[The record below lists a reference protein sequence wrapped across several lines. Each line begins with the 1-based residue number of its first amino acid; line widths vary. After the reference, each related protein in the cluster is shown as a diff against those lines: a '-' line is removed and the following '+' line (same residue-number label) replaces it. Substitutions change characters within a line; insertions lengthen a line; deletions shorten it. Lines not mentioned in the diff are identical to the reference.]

1 MSTAA
6 SGRREVREGT
16 DYIVLTRTF
25 RAPIQDVWAAVTEPQ
40 RLERWIGTWT
50 GDPESGEVT
59 FRMTAEGEDVEPET
73 YRIEVCDPPRRLRT
87 NSLTQGPEGQE
98 WLLDLQLSEDDGTT
112 TLTFAQAVTDPA
124 VVAEVGPGWEYYLD
138 RLVAAQAGD
147 EVGAIDF
154 EADYFPAMA
163 EHYRALCDG
172 QRTG

>member
-1 MSTAA
+1 MSTPP
-6 SGRREVREGT
+6 SGHREVREGT
-16 DYIVLTRTF
+16 DYVVLTRTF
-25 RAPIQDVWAAVTEPQ
+25 RASIEDVWSAVTEPQ

-87 NSLTQGPEGQE
+87 NSWTQGQE
-98 WLLDLQLSEDDGTT
+98 WLLDLQLSQDGGTT

-124 VVAEVGPGWEYYLD
+124 IVAEVGPGWEYYLD

-163 EHYRALCDG
+163 EHYRALF
-172 QRTG
+172 T

>member
-112 TLTFAQAVTDPA
+112 TLTFARA
-124 VVAEVGPGWEYYLD
+124 
-138 RLVAAQAGD
+138 
-147 EVGAIDF
+147 

-163 EHYRALCDG
+163 EHYRALFDG
-172 QRTG
+172 QRPG

>member
-59 FRMTAEGEDVEPET
+59 FRMTAEART
-73 YRIEVCDPPRRLRT
+73 SSRRPTGSRCAT
-87 NSLTQGPEGQE
+87 RP
-98 WLLDLQLSEDDGTT
+98 
-112 TLTFAQAVTDPA
+112 
-124 VVAEVGPGWEYYLD
+124 VGCVPT
-138 RLVAAQAGD
+138 
-147 EVGAIDF
+147 
-154 EADYFPAMA
+154 P
-163 EHYRALCDG
+163 
-172 QRTG
+172 